1 MIFVFFPVF
10 VVCIVGFSLFIFG
23 FEIKE
28 ALLCSGYVLLILAVI
43 WIVEISLLFRR
54 QRKIKA
60 FIYDDKIVKQC
71 GRHENSI
78 SWHNVTQIKIRENN
92 KGEIVNI
99 VIRGN
104 DKTSI
109 LLFGLNE
116 MRKLADLIR
125 ERLSDDVLVKTK
137 KNRFDLRIHG
147 IIAAVGTMFFMAIIT
162 SFGDKAKDIFA
173 VLVAFGTSFFL
184 LLYRPLT
191 KSDAGLKWIEI
202 ILSLILLLLGI
213 YGFISS
219 LFFVR
224 L

>member
-28 ALLCSGYVLLILAVI
+28 ALLCSGYVLLIMVSI
-43 WIVEISLLFRR
+43 FSVEMPLMFRR

-60 FIYDDKIVKQC
+60 FIYNDKIVKQC

-78 SWHNVTQIKIRENN
+78 SWQNVVQIKIRENN

-99 VIRGN
+99 QIQGN

-116 MRKLADLIR
+116 MRKLSDLVR
-125 ERLSDDVLVKTK
+125 ERLPGDALVKTK

-147 IIAAVGTMFFMAIIT
+147 IIAAVGTFFFMAIIT

-173 VLVAFGTSFFL
+173 VLAAFGTSLFL
-184 LLYRPLT
+184 FLYKPLG

-219 LFFVR
+219 FIYGHF
-224 L
+224 